1 MKSKTS
7 FFRVS
12 LSIIKE
18 DFRKFWAIPMLAFI
32 GYFLSGIFYILINY
46 KAISEGKGTY
56 TAEFIESLLKGQY
69 PIYSILFFGVP
80 ILSVVLIFKYLHSS
94 GSVMSV
100 HSQPFTRNMLLNSHA
115 ISCLLF
121 SVLPV
126 ILTGIILLI
135 IAQPTYYPQDYY
147 SSSAEMENVFSRIAI
162 LKWMW
167 QSFIISAFV
176 ITVSLIGTMATGTSL
191 HNAIA
196 AVGFNITVPGC
207 MLISGFYFNTYLFG
221 YVSSDNFMRNIMYT
235 SPVSAAYMTKG
246 FSPLTSLVYII
257 VIAALYAFVMFLYNK
272 RKLERATDGVVF
284 KSFDIAITLIFGYL
298 GMTGLGAVFY
308 TLFRSS
314 GFMLAFGYIVG
325 ALLSMVICR
334 MIVMKTIKI
343 FTKESIK
350 IMASYAILAVIFLAV
365 IVFDFT
371 GYEKRI
377 PANVAAADF
386 SCDGMDFN
394 MGMVKPGMHEDKEA
408 IDLIKGVHKFIVDNK
423 DICEELPSNSTGYA
437 RSSLDGSFSVSERVY
452 YDSYGE
458 AEYEDYMRVR
468 IQYYDDASSN
478 KSILERYYKVPSYL
492 MLSSEEM
499 KAYLDNGAV
508 KEDLTKA
515 LPSAE
520 AMVSVQMDINSNL
533 ASDGSTITIS
543 DKGQLGTLMA
553 AVEADIN
560 MTSSSEI
567 INNYN
572 RPMLISGMRLQY
584 DPKIN
589 DSENRD
595 SEDGEV
601 ALNDNATKYTTSV
614 RNLYTTYIDI
624 PDCYV
629 NTIGWMQANGYGDM
643 LRLNDTFKFAAIHKI
658 ESGSKTYP
666 PEYEKMPESA
676 EDIQII
682 TDAEQLNALYK
693 KVRSHSVFGP
703 LETLSTADDDVYMIC
718 FYQQYKSS
726 DVPEDQPYTAYYTG
740 FIKGSDIS

>member
-18 DFRKFWAIPMLAFI
+18 DFRKFWAIPVLAFI
-32 GYFLSGIFYILINY
+32 GYFLSGIFYILVNY

-56 TAEFIESLLKGQY
+56 TAQFIENMLNGQY
-69 PIYSILFFGVP
+69 PVYTILFFGVP
-80 ILSVVLIFKYLHSS
+80 ILSTILIFKYLHSS

-115 ISCLLF
+115 VSCLLF
-121 SVLPV
+121 SVLPI

-135 IAQPTYYPQDYY
+135 IAQPAYYPQDYY

-176 ITVSLIGTMATGTSL
+176 IAVSLIGTMATGTSL

-196 AVGFNITVPGC
+196 AVGFNVIVPGC

-221 YVSSDNFMRNIMYT
+221 YVTSDNFMRNIVYT
-235 SPVSAAYMTKG
+235 SPISAAYMKEG

-257 VIAALYAFVMFLYNK
+257 VIITLYAFVMFLYNK

-314 GFMLAFGYIVG
+314 GFMLAFGYIAG
-325 ALLSMVICR
+325 ALLSMIICR
-334 MIVMKTIKI
+334 MIVMKTIRI

-350 IMASYAILAVIFLAV
+350 IMASYAIFALIFLAV

-377 PANVAAADF
+377 PANAEAASI
-386 SCDGMDFN
+386 SCEGAGIIMN
-394 MGMVKPGMHEDKEA
+394 SSRSEELHTDKEA
-408 IDLIKGVHKFIVDNK
+408 VELIKNVHKFIVDNK
-423 DICEELPSNSTGYA
+423 NICEDLSAGSGPAYYSA
-437 RSSLDGSFSVSERVY
+437 DGSFNISQTVADY
-452 YDSYGE
+452 NGN
-458 AEYEDYMRVR
+458 AEYEDYMSVR
-468 IQYYDDASSN
+468 LKYYGKASDNES
-478 KSILERYYKVPSYL
+478 KLERYYMVPSYL
-492 MLSSEEM
+492 MLSSEEFN
-499 KAYLDNGAV
+499 AYMDNESVRKDAL
-508 KEDLTKA
+508 KS

-520 AMVSVQMDINSNL
+520 SMVSIQMDINTDLVANEN
-533 ASDGSTITIS
+533 TITIS
-543 DKGQLGTLMA
+543 DKDQIRTLM
-553 AVEADIN
+553 EALKLDIN
-560 MTSSSEI
+560 TTPSRDL

-572 RPMLISGMRLQY
+572 RPILISGMRLQY
-584 DPKIN
+584 DEDIDKN
-589 DSENRD
+589 TDKTSEN
-595 SEDGEV
+595 EEV
-601 ALNDNATKYTTSV
+601 LLNGDAVKY
-614 RNLYTTYIDI
+614 RGKNLNTTYLDI

-629 NTIGWMQANGYGDM
+629 NTMAWLQANGYGDM
-643 LRLNDTFKFAAIHKI
+643 LKLSDTFKFAAIHKI
-658 ESGSKTYP
+658 DAGSKTYP
-666 PEYEKMPESA
+666 PEYEKMPESTG
-676 EDIQII
+676 DIQIV
-682 TDAEQLNALYK
+682 TDTEQLNALYK
-693 KVRSHSVFGP
+693 KVRSHSVFG
-703 LETLSTADDDVYMIC
+703 LLDSLSTDNDDVYMIC
-718 FYQQYKSS
+718 FYRQYQSPP
-726 DVPEDQPYTAYYTG
+726 DVEEPQSYTAYFTG